1 MKYLYFILFY
11 LISFQLKAQN
21 TVSPKRETDSD
32 SICLKNGIIPGHVPL
47 LTGMPIKTMTLQMRF
62 NKIQLKHKKSKLIKL
77 TDESEDFESLPR
89 FHKMYKGFL
98 SPTIKSDD
106 QDFIAFFSIQPNN
119 NRPPFILK
127 DKVEYDGK
135 KVYRYLFGVRAE
147 LAMSLNKKR
156 EDISFDEIKNYIKY
170 KPASYA
176 KDVFNADTVITYS
189 LSLGN
194 ECFRKKYDYCDV
206 WLFQKNDIGHF
217 YLYCFY
223 TDKGYENKW
232 KYEQELERTLRF
244 KK

>member
-1 MKYLYFILFY
+1 MW
-11 LISFQLKAQN
+11 LK
-21 TVSPKRETDSD
+21 
-32 SICLKNGIIPGHVPL
+32 
-47 LTGMPIKTMTLQMRF
+47 
-62 NKIQLKHKKSKLIKL
+62 KIGLKHKKSKLIKL
-77 TDESEDFESLPR
+77 TDESEDFESLP
-89 FHKMYKGFL
+89 GFQMHTGIL

-106 QDFIAFFSIQPNN
+106 QDFIAFVSIQPNN

-135 KVYRYLFGVRAE
+135 EVYRYLFVVRAE

-156 EDISFDEIKNYIKY
+156 EDISFDEIKHYIEY

-176 KDVFNADTVITYS
+176 KDVFNADTVITYP
-189 LSLGN
+189 LSLGSK
-194 ECFRKKYDYCDV
+194 CFRKKYYYCDV
-206 WLFQKNDIGHF
+206 WLFQKNNIGHF

-232 KYEQELERTLRF
+232 KYEQELEKTLRF